1 MKARCLLLGLLCGT
15 AGLAMAG
22 EDRPRPSV
30 PAGVLSYSEL
40 KEAVKE
46 GRYDAEGLRRLLRDP
61 EATTGLRPN
70 EERAALNDVMVAL
83 IRMEPPE
90 SPVEDLLMGVASDP
104 ARDPGVREYAVQH
117 LLIWYPKTPRKAK
130 VEEMLWKCAEDPV
143 LSSCA
148 ILQLHHLGN
157 RAEKGLSRPLT
168 PAVLGAMARQ
178 NLRNADKIT
187 LLLVAAEN
195 GMDDALPTAKA
206 WAEATSDKLVLQAA
220 LTAIGKL
227 GGPGDLAFLDAL
239 ETRRNLDDVRK
250 TVEFARGRLGAETI
264 KGEQQ

>member
-1 MKARCLLLGLLCGT
+1 MKIRFLLAGLLCGL

-22 EDRPRPSV
+22 EDRSRPTV
-30 PAGVLSYSEL
+30 PSGALSYAEL
-40 KEAVKE
+40 RAAVKE

-61 EATTGLRPN
+61 ESTTGLLPN
-70 EERAALNDVMVAL
+70 QERAAMNDVMAAL
-83 IRMEPPE
+83 LRVESPE
-90 SPVEDLLMGVASDP
+90 TPVEDFLMEVAMDSS
-104 ARDPGVREYAVQH
+104 RDPGVREYAMQH
-117 LLIWYPKTPRKAK
+117 LLLWHPKTPRKAK
-130 VEEMLWKCAEDPV
+130 VEALLWTCTEDPV

-148 ILQLHHLGN
+148 ILQLHHLG
-157 RAEKGLSRPLT
+157 RRSETGLSRPLAS
-168 PAVLGAMARQ
+168 AVLEAMARQ

-195 GMDDALPTAKA
+195 GMVEALPTAKV
-206 WAEATSDKLVLQAA
+206 WAESASDKLVLQAA

-227 GGPGDLAFLDAL
+227 GTAGDLAFLDAL

-250 TVEFARGRLGAETI
+250 TVEFARGRLDAGAI